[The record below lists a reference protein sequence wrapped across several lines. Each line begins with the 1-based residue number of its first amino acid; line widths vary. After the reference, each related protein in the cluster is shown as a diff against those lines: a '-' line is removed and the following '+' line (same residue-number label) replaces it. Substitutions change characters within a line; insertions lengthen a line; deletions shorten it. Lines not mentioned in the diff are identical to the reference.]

1 MRTSSSPSASRS
13 RTCES
18 LGRLNYDVPSGRERH
33 VVAFRVIV
41 SRMFVN
47 PRRSSSIEG
56 SLALDVHSIGVRRT
70 GGHADP
76 AGHAGADGRNGDG
89 GR

>member
-1 MRTSSSPSASRS
+1 M
-13 RTCES
+13 
-18 LGRLNYDVPSGRERH
+18 
-33 VVAFRVIV
+33 VAFRVIV

-47 PRRSSSIEG
+47 TPLFLFEG
-56 SLALDVHSIGVRRT
+56 KLRLDVHSIGVRRP

-76 AGHAGADGRNGDG
+76 AGHAGADGRNGEG